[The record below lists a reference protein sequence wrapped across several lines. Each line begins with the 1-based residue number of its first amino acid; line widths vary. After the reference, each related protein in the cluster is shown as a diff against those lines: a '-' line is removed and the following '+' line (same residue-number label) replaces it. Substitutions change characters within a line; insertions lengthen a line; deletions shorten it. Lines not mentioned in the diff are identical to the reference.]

1 MQKNES
7 KKQFEKLLKQMGFI
21 KPKSFW
27 YKLGEVILIISL
39 QRSKYSKLRYFEV
52 GINFNVELDLTQL
65 KFYHRDIGFRLEDV
79 FTEDE
84 RLQNSLLF
92 DDEEKSYENLTIFF
106 QEKGNIFLSQLL
118 NKTQLKEMY
127 QQGFFKNK
135 MITNKAIEALTSNT

>member
-7 KKQFEKLLKQMGFI
+7 KKQFEKLLKQMGFA
-21 KPKSFW
+21 KPRSFW

-65 KFYHRDIGFRLEDV
+65 KFYHRDIGFRLENV
-79 FTEDE
+79 FAEDE
-84 RLQNSLLF
+84 LLQNSLLF

-127 QQGFFKNK
+127 QQGFFKDK
-135 MITNKAIEALTSNT
+135 MITNQAIEILTSNT